1 MGMSK
6 DESNEFEALL
16 GKPRD
21 RSRHRPRTFVAEV
34 LRVVAEQGGDP
45 RRVSRST
52 GERKPSGRFNA
63 RGRGREA
70 AAALEGHGGW
80 ESASGEPW
88 TGGMRY
94 RARRVVVKAR
104 VVKLKGVESQAIA
117 AHLRYLQREGVTTD
131 GQHGLAYSGEDD
143 RADTRAFAERGLE
156 DRHQFRF
163 IVAAE
168 DGVALGDLKPFTR
181 QLMRQMEQDLDTALD
196 WLAVDHFNTGQPH
209 THIVVRGVTDEG
221 KILYIAGN
229 YIAHGIRA
237 RASDLVTRQLGRQ
250 TELEVQQKLGREV
263 DHDRFTRL
271 DRTLLGEAE
280 DGRVDL
286 RISPGQSYLVRAN
299 RHLLI
304 ARLQKLETMELAEPV
319 EPGVWQLSP
328 RLEPVLKRLGQRIDT
343 IGIVQKALGEE
354 AAERSVSHFTIHREM
369 PRSPVTGH
377 LRGKG
382 LAGDGLADKVHL
394 VIDGVDGRVHYVELD
409 AALVPEEARI
419 GAILSVGKEPSARSV
434 DKTIAALAARNH
446 GFYEPGQHAEI
457 ARRTQR
463 IPGGDIE
470 GHVEAHVRRLE
481 ALRRA
486 GIVER
491 LDADHWE
498 IPKDLQEQA
507 SAYDKSHGPK
517 LLIEVHSAVDLDR
530 QVTADAATW
539 LDRQL
544 VGRHRVETAPMG
556 FGHKVEKAL
565 ERRQETLITRNLA
578 YRRQDGSVRYQPDL
592 LATLQRRELDR
603 AGQRLAARSV
613 ERLTY
618 VPAQDGATVRGIY
631 RGSVALTGGRFA
643 VVADERQ
650 FTLVPWRQILER
662 FRGREVTGLVR
673 GMGVSWQL
681 GLGLQRTRGL
691 SR

>member
-1 MGMSK
+1 MSK
-6 DESNEFEALL
+6 DEINEFEALL
-16 GKPRD
+16 GTPRD
-21 RSRHRPRTFVAEV
+21 RSRLRPRTFVGEV
-34 LRVVAEQGGDP
+34 LSAIAEHGGDP
-45 RRVSRST
+45 RRVFRS
-52 GERKPSGRFNA
+52 GGQRKPSGRFNA
-63 RGRGREA
+63 RGRGRQA

-94 RARRVVVKAR
+94 RARRVIVKAR

-131 GQHGLAYSGEDD
+131 GQHGQAYSGEDS
-143 RADTRAFAERGLE
+143 RADTRAFADRGLE

-168 DGVALGDLKPFTR
+168 DGVELGDLKPFTR
-181 QLMRQMEQDLDTALD
+181 QLMRQMEQDLDTRLD
-196 WLAVDHFNTGQPH
+196 WLAVDHFNTGHPH
-209 THIVVRGVTDEG
+209 SHVVVRGVTDEG
-221 KILYIAGN
+221 KILYIAGD

-271 DRTLLGEAE
+271 DRTLLREAD

-286 RISPGQSYLVRAN
+286 RTSPGQSYLVRAN

-304 ARLQKLETMELAEPV
+304 ARLQKLEAMELAEPV

-328 RLEPVLKRLGQRIDT
+328 RLEPALKRLGQRVDT
-343 IGIVQKALGEE
+343 IAIMQRALGEE
-354 AAERSVSHFTIHREM
+354 AAERSVSHFMIHREL
-369 PRSPVTGH
+369 PRSPITGH
-377 LRGKG
+377 LKGKG
-382 LAGDGLADKVHL
+382 LAGDGLTDKAYL
-394 VIDGVDGRVHYVELD
+394 VIDGVDARVHYLELD
-409 AALVPEEARI
+409 AAVMPDEARI
-419 GAILSVGKEPSARSV
+419 GAIFTIGREASARSV

-446 GFYEPGQHAEI
+446 GFYEPRQHAEI
-457 ARRTQR
+457 ARMIQR
-463 IPGGDIE
+463 IPGGDVE

-498 IPKDLQEQA
+498 IPKDFLEQSA
-507 SAYDKSHGPK
+507 AYDKQHGRK
-517 LLIEVHSAVDLDR
+517 LVVEVHSAIDLDR
-530 QVTADAATW
+530 QVGADAATW

-565 ERRQETLITRNLA
+565 ERRQETLIARNLA
-578 YRRQDGSVRYQPDL
+578 YRAQDGGVRYQPDL

-603 AGQRLAARSV
+603 AGGRLAARSV
-613 ERLTY
+613 EPLTY
-618 VPAQDGATVRGIY
+618 IPARDGATVRGIY

-643 VVADERQ
+643 VVADERH
-650 FTLVPWRQILER
+650 FTLVPWRAVLER
-662 FRGREVTGLVR
+662 FRGREVTGLVS
-673 GMGVSWQL
+673 GMGVSWQ
-681 GLGLQRTRGL
+681 LGLQRTRGL

>member
-1 MGMSK
+1 M
-6 DESNEFEALL
+6 
-16 GKPRD
+16 
-21 RSRHRPRTFVAEV
+21 
-34 LRVVAEQGGDP
+34 
-45 RRVSRST
+45 
-52 GERKPSGRFNA
+52 
-63 RGRGREA
+63 RGAAGREA

-88 TGGMRY
+88 TGGGMRY
-94 RARRVVVKAR
+94 RARRVIVKAR
-104 VVKLKGVESQAIA
+104 VVRLKGVESQAIA

-131 GQHGLAYSGEDD
+131 GQHGQAYSGEDD
-143 RADTRAFAERGLE
+143 RADTRAFIERGLE

-209 THIVVRGVTDEG
+209 THVVVRGVTDEG
-221 KILYIAGN
+221 KILYIAGD

-271 DRTLLGEAE
+271 DRTLLAEAE

-304 ARLQKLETMELAEPV
+304 ARLQKLEAMELAEPV

-328 RLEPVLKRLGQRIDT
+328 RLEPALKRLGQRIDT
-343 IGIVQKALGEE
+343 IAIMQKALGEE
-354 AAERSVSHFTIHREM
+354 AAERSVSHFTIHREV

-377 LRGKG
+377 VRAKG

-409 AALVPEEARI
+409 AALVPDEARI
-419 GAILSVGKEPSARSV
+419 GAILSVGREPSARSV
-434 DKTIAALAARNH
+434 DKTVAALAARNH
-446 GFYEPGQHAEI
+446 GFYEPSQHAEI

-463 IPGGDIE
+463 IPGGDVE

-498 IPKDLQEQA
+498 IPKDFLEQA
-507 SAYDKSHGPK
+507 AAHDKSQGRK
-517 LLIEVHSAVDLDR
+517 LLVEVHSAVDLDR
-530 QVTADAATW
+530 QIGADAATW

-565 ERRQETLITRNLA
+565 ERRKETLIARSLA
-578 YRRQDGSVRYQPDL
+578 YRLQDGSVRYQPDL

-603 AGQRLAARSV
+603 AGERLAARSV

-618 VPAQDGATVRGIY
+618 VPARDGATVRGMY

-643 VVADERQ
+643 VIADERQ
-650 FTLVPWRQILER
+650 FTLVPWRAVLER
-662 FRGREVTGLVR
+662 FRGREVDRHRPRHGCLMAARPAAHARPVPLT
-673 GMGVSWQL
+673 SCDE
-681 GLGLQRTRGL
+681 
-691 SR
+691 

>member
-1 MGMSK
+1 MSMSK
-6 DESNEFEALL
+6 DEPNEFEALL

-21 RSRHRPRTFVAEV
+21 RSRHRPQTFVGEV
-34 LRVVAEQGGDP
+34 LRAVAEQGGDA
-45 RRVSRST
+45 RRVGRSGT
-52 GERKPSGRFNA
+52 RKPSGRFNA

-70 AAALEGHGGW
+70 AASLAGHGGW
-80 ESASGEPW
+80 ESASGDPW

-104 VVKLKGVESQAIA
+104 VVKLKGVESKAIA

-131 GQHGLAYSGEDD
+131 GQHGQAYSGEDD
-143 RADTRAFAERGLE
+143 RADARTFVERGLE

-168 DGVALGDLKPFTR
+168 DGVALGDLKPVTR
-181 QLMRQMEQDLDTALD
+181 QLMRQMEQDLHTALD

-209 THIVVRGVTDEG
+209 THVVVRGVTDEG
-221 KILYIAGN
+221 KILYIAGD

-250 TELEVQQKLGREV
+250 TELEVQQKLRREV
-263 DHDRFTRL
+263 DQDRFTRL
-271 DRTLLGEAE
+271 DRTLLREAE

-304 ARLQKLETMELAEPV
+304 ARLQKLEAMELTEPA

-328 RLEPVLKRLGQRIDT
+328 RLEPALKRLGQRIDT
-343 IGIVQKALGEE
+343 IGLMQKAFGAE
-354 AAERSVSHFTIHREM
+354 AAERSVSHFTIHREV

-394 VIDGVDGRVHYVELD
+394 VIDGVDGRVHYVEVD

-434 DKTIAALAARNH
+434 DKTVAALAARNH
-446 GFYEPGQHAEI
+446 GFYEPSQHAEI

-463 IPGGDIE
+463 IPGGDVE
-470 GHVEAHVRRLE
+470 GHVEAHIRRLE

-486 GIVER
+486 HIVER

-498 IPKDLQEQA
+498 IPKDFLEQ
-507 SAYDKSHGPK
+507 SAAYYDKQHGRK
-517 LLIEVHSAVDLDR
+517 LLVEVHSAVDLDR
-530 QVTADAATW
+530 QVGADAATW

-544 VGRHRVETAPMG
+544 VGRHRVDAAPMG
-556 FGHKVEKAL
+556 FGHKVKKAL
-565 ERRQETLITRNLA
+565 ERRKETLITRNLA
-578 YRRQDGSVRYQPDL
+578 YRLQDGSVRYRPDL

-603 AGQRLAARSV
+603 AGERLAARSV
-613 ERLTY
+613 ERLSY
-618 VPAQDGATVRGIY
+618 VPARDGATVRGTY
-631 RGSVALTGGRFA
+631 RGAVTLTGGRFA
-643 VVADERQ
+643 VIADERH

-681 GLGLQRTRGL
+681 GLQRTRGL

>member
-1 MGMSK
+1 MSK
-6 DESNEFEALL
+6 DEPDEFEALL
-16 GKPRD
+16 GKPHGQS
-21 RSRHRPRTFVAEV
+21 RSRPRTFIAEV
-34 LRVVAEQGGDP
+34 LRAVAEQGGDP
-45 RRVSRST
+45 RRVFRST

-70 AAALEGHGGW
+70 AAALQGHGGW
-80 ESASGEPW
+80 ESACGEPW
-88 TGGMRY
+88 SGGMRY
-94 RARRVVVKAR
+94 RVRRVVVKAR
-104 VVKLKGVESQAIA
+104 VVKLRGVESKAIA

-131 GQHGLAYSGEDD
+131 GQQGQAYAGEDE
-143 RADTRAFAERGLE
+143 RADTRAFIERGLE

-168 DGVALGDLKPFTR
+168 DGVELGDLKPFTR

-209 THIVVRGVTDEG
+209 THVVVRGVTDEG
-221 KILYIAGN
+221 KILYIAGD

-271 DRTLLGEAE
+271 DRTLLAEAE

-304 ARLQKLETMELAEPV
+304 ARLQKLEAMELAEPV

-328 RLEPVLKRLGQRIDT
+328 RLEPALKRLGQRIDT
-343 IGIVQKALGEE
+343 IAIMRNALGEE
-354 AAERSVSHFTIHREM
+354 AAERSVSHFTIHREV

-377 LRGKG
+377 LRAKG

-409 AALVPEEARI
+409 AALVPDEVRI
-419 GAILSVGKEPSARSV
+419 GAILSVGREPTARSV
-434 DKTIAALAARNH
+434 DKTVAALAARNH
-446 GFYEPGQHAEI
+446 GFYEPSQHAEI

-498 IPKDLQEQA
+498 VPKDFLEQA
-507 SAYDKSHGPK
+507 AAHDKSQGRK
-517 LLIEVHSAVDLDR
+517 LLVEVHSAVDLDR
-530 QVTADAATW
+530 QIGADAATW

-556 FGHKVEKAL
+556 FGHRVENAL
-565 ERRQETLITRNLA
+565 ERRKETLIARNLA
-578 YRRQDGSVRYQPDL
+578 HRLRDGAIRYQPDL

-603 AGQRLAARSV
+603 AGERLAARSL

-618 VPAQDGATVRGIY
+618 VPARDGAAVRGIY

-643 VVADERQ
+643 VIADERQ
-650 FTLVPWRQILER
+650 FTLVPWRQLLER
-662 FRGREVTGLVR
+662 FRGREIAGLVR

-681 GLGLQRTRGL
+681 GLQRTRGL